1 MALSPEQRHSLL
13 TAKVRALVAGT
24 WRSAASGPG
33 SVESLQN
40 FPFMA
45 GAGLVDSSTN
55 TAWLLVDESRI
66 ERDPMDAA
74 TSAATLPRGWLGGAI
89 VAATRKGVA
98 ELHILAD
105 NLTGDDAR
113 RASYFKLQPQLWR
126 VVGRSVL
133 PVSSTPFVMPPDPSA
148 VEMLF
153 AEVIEKA
160 GAEAVVDHGVL
171 KAEVLGL
178 EVGRVTL
185 DEDDVPHLDVG
196 VGRHDQLAQAMMYGT
211 AQVDESLRVAV
222 AAVRNFRN
230 RTAGS
235 HPANQ
240 LSPERWLRSLVPGMP
255 ILAGFAPDEQA
266 TFTFVAGTE
275 PVRLKHPSP
284 AIALV
289 DFVDLETSEPRQAV
303 LGVSVGVDLDAPA
316 YAADARNF
324 YRPNAELYLLWP
336 EGTNIDAMT
345 QAAQA
350 LATPVQW
357 ANVPNNWRTVL
368 A

>member
-1 MALSPEQRHSLL
+1 
-13 TAKVRALVAGT
+13 
-24 WRSAASGPG
+24 
-33 SVESLQN
+33 
-40 FPFMA
+40 MA
-45 GAGLVDSSTN
+45 GAGLFDPITK

-74 TSAATLPRGWLGGAI
+74 TTPAPLPRGWLGGAI
-89 VAATRKGVA
+89 VAATRQGIV

-105 NLTGDDAR
+105 HLSGDDAR
-113 RASYFKLQPQLWR
+113 RASYFTLHPQLWR

-133 PVSSTPFVMPPDPSA
+133 PVTSTPLVMPVEPSA

-153 AEVIEKA
+153 VEVIDAA

-211 AQVDESLRVAV
+211 AQVEESLQVAV
-222 AAVRNFRN
+222 DAVRNFRN
-230 RTAGS
+230 RAAGS

-240 LSPERWLRSLVPGMP
+240 LSPERWLRSLVPNLP
-255 ILAGFAPDEQA
+255 TLAGFAPDEHA

-289 DFVDLETSEPRQAV
+289 DFTDLKTGAPRQAV

-316 YAADARNF
+316 HAADARNF
-324 YRPNAELYLLWP
+324 YRPDADLYLMWP

-350 LATPVQW
+350 LAIPVHV
-357 ANVPNNWRTVL
+357 ATIPNDWRTVL

>member
-24 WRSAASGPG
+24 WRPAGFGPG
-33 SVESLQN
+33 SVDSLQN

-74 TSAATLPRGWLGGAI
+74 TSAAPLPRGWLGGAI
-89 VAATRKGVA
+89 VAATRKGIV

-105 NLTGDDAR
+105 NLNGDDAR
-113 RASYFKLQPQLWR
+113 RASYFKLQPRLWQ

-133 PVSSTPFVMPPDPSA
+133 PVSSTPFVMPADPSA

-222 AAVRNFRN
+222 AAVKNFRN

-289 DFVDLETSEPRQAV
+289 DFVDRETGEPRQAV

-316 YAADARNF
+316 YAADARNV
-324 YRPNAELYLLWP
+324 YRPNADLYLLWP

-350 LATPVQW
+350 LANPVQW
-357 ANVPNNWRTVL
+357 VNVPNNWRTVL

>member
-24 WRSAASGPG
+24 WRPAASGPG
-33 SVESLQN
+33 SVDSLQN

-74 TSAATLPRGWLGGAI
+74 TSAAPLPRGWLGGAI
-89 VAATRKGVA
+89 VAATRKGIV

-105 NLTGDDAR
+105 NLNGDDAR
-113 RASYFKLQPQLWR
+113 RASYFKLQPRLWQ

-133 PVSSTPFVMPPDPSA
+133 PVSSTPFVMPADPSA

-222 AAVRNFRN
+222 AAVKNFRN

-289 DFVDLETSEPRQAV
+289 DFVDRETGEPRQAV

-316 YAADARNF
+316 YAADARNV
-324 YRPNAELYLLWP
+324 YRPNADLYLLWP

-350 LATPVQW
+350 LANPVQW
-357 ANVPNNWRTVL
+357 VNVPNNWRTVL

>member
-24 WRSAASGPG
+24 WRSDASGPG
-33 SVESLQN
+33 SIDACQS
-40 FPFMA
+40 FPFLA
-45 GAGLVDSSTN
+45 GAGLFDPVTK

-74 TSAATLPRGWLGGAI
+74 TTPAPLPRGWLGGAI
-89 VAATRKGVA
+89 VAATRKGIV

-105 NLTGDDAR
+105 NLSGDDAR
-113 RASYFKLQPQLWR
+113 RAAYFTLQPQLWR

-133 PVSSTPFVMPPDPSA
+133 SVNPTPFVMPAEPSA

-153 AEVIEKA
+153 VEVIEAA

-240 LSPERWLRSLVPGMP
+240 LNPERWLRTLLPGMP
-255 ILAGFAPDEQA
+255 ILAGFAPDEHA

-289 DFVDLETSEPRQAV
+289 DFVDLETGKPRQAV

-324 YRPNAELYLLWP
+324 YRPKADLYLLWP

>member
-24 WRSAASGPG
+24 WRSDASGPR
-33 SVESLQN
+33 SIEACETL
-40 FPFMA
+40 PFMA
-45 GAGLVDSSTN
+45 GAGLLDPATN
-55 TAWLLVDESRI
+55 TAWLLVDESRV

-74 TSAATLPRGWLGGAI
+74 TTAAPLPRGWLGGAI
-89 VAATRKGVA
+89 VAATRKGIG

-105 NLTGDDAR
+105 HLTGDDAR
-113 RASYFKLQPQLWR
+113 RATYFKLQPQLWQ
-126 VVGRSVL
+126 VVGRSVHA
-133 PVSSTPFVMPPDPSA
+133 VSATPFVMPPEPSA

-153 AEVIEKA
+153 VEVIEA
-160 GAEAVVDHGVL
+160 SGAEAVVDHGVL

-222 AAVRNFRN
+222 AAVRKFRN
-230 RTAGS
+230 REAGS

-240 LSPERWLRSLVPGMP
+240 LSPERWLRTLVPDRP
-255 ILAGFAPDEQA
+255 FLAGFRPAENA
-266 TFTFVAGTE
+266 SFAFVAGTE

-289 DFVDLETSEPRQAV
+289 DFLDHTTGLPKQGV
-303 LGVSVGVDLDAPA
+303 LGVSVGVDLDAVA
-316 YAADARNF
+316 YAADAREF
-324 YRPNAELYLLWP
+324 YRPDSDLYLMWP
-336 EGTNIDAMT
+336 EGSNVDAMMLL
-345 QAAQA
+345 AQS
-350 LATPVQW
+350 LRTPVQW
-357 ANVPNNWRTVL
+357 SNVPNDWRTVL
-368 A
+368 T

>member
-13 TAKVRALVAGT
+13 TAKVRALVAGS
-24 WRSAASGPG
+24 WRSGASGPE
-33 SVESLQN
+33 SVDSLHN

-45 GAGLVDSSTN
+45 GAGLVDTATN

-74 TSAATLPRGWLGGAI
+74 TSAAPLPRGWLGGAI
-89 VAATRKGVA
+89 VAATRKGIV

-113 RASYFKLQPQLWR
+113 RATYFKLEPQLWQ

-133 PVSSTPFVMPPDPSA
+133 PVTSISFVMPTDPSA

-153 AEVIEKA
+153 VEVIETA

-222 AAVRNFRN
+222 AAVKNFRN

-240 LSPERWLRSLVPGMP
+240 LSPERWLRSLVPALP
-255 ILAGFAPDEQA
+255 VLAGFALEEHA
-266 TFTFVAGTE
+266 TFSFVAGTE

-289 DFVDLETSEPRQAV
+289 DFVDRETGETREAI
-303 LGVSVGVDLDAPA
+303 LGVCVGVDLDAA
-316 YAADARNF
+316 AFAADARAF
-324 YRPNAELYLLWP
+324 YRPDAALYLLWP
-336 EGTNIDAMT
+336 DGTNIDAMT

-350 LATPVQW
+350 LKTPAQW
-357 ANVPNNWRTVL
+357 ATVPNDWRTAL